1 MWFYF
6 CLVLDP
12 RRIYFVCHAL
22 TSVPAN
28 EQAII
33 MLNRQSPRYTL
44 LYGVPDRMWQTKYRT
59 ILQAQED
66 TAPVRMGFSVNT
78 DVYGVCRLRCQ
89 IETGG
94 AGSKAVHDI
103 TRERKILFGTSETRK
118 EDSGQLL
125 LKTEAQFTGVLG
137 SLGARSISRLVAFHP
152 TPVSLSPLQ
161 QRVSVSRINVFSNEK
176 FK

>member
-12 RRIYFVCHAL
+12 RRIYFVEFILKAL

-94 AGSKAVHDI
+94 GGVKGS
-103 TRERKILFGTSETRK
+103 T
-118 EDSGQLL
+118 
-125 LKTEAQFTGVLG
+125 
-137 SLGARSISRLVAFHP
+137 
-152 TPVSLSPLQ
+152 
-161 QRVSVSRINVFSNEK
+161 
-176 FK
+176 